1 MYSIY
6 QPRNKDE
13 NMKHTQT
20 YAVIALATLLAACGG
35 GDKEA
40 KAKKSAHQEKTVAAA
55 SVPVAAQPVAPV
67 VQAEHQQV
75 CRATTDDE
83 IAALFDRWNNALKTG
98 KPANVVA
105 NYARDSILLPT
116 VSDKVRY
123 SPAEK
128 EDYFVHFL
136 EKAPVGQINERYIQI
151 GCNTAFDAG
160 IYTFTYQKTGEQ
172 ATGRYSYTYKW
183 DGNQWLITSHH
194 SSVLPEKLLAA
205 AAAAKAAPQAQAA
218 SAAHH

>member
-1 MYSIY
+1 
-6 QPRNKDE
+6 
-13 NMKHTQT
+13 MKIIKTSMT
-20 YAVIALATLLAACGG
+20 IALFTLLAACGG
-35 GDKEA
+35 NKEHQTEHKKTDKKQTIA
-40 KAKKSAHQEKTVAAA
+40 TASAPTATQV
-55 SVPVAAQPVAPV
+55 
-67 VQAEHQQV
+67 HQQV
-75 CRATTDDE
+75 CQPVTNTE

-98 KPANVVA
+98 KPQNVVA

-172 ATGRYSYTYKW
+172 ATGRYTYTYKW
-183 DGNQWLITSHH
+183 DGEQWLITSHH
-194 SSVLPEKLLAA
+194 SSLLPEKLLSNT
-205 AAAAKAAPQAQAA
+205 KANNTPAAA
-218 SAAHH
+218 SASTVAAH